1 MKIIISS
8 WQNKDTE
15 GWRGREK
22 DKTSAFITSTKD
34 SIILKKSSHC
44 PAANHLPST
53 AGVHLGNKL
62 RAAVL
67 YSIHFL
73 DQWLV
78 KGHSHHTEARNP
90 KGKCPSQVCTLPF
103 LRFSFCCTQLIPRRQ
118 SKGVRLNSKDLRG
131 SRTQTGGGNLLPRVS
146 WLPRLVASHMI
157 CFSHQRERDCPRPLI
172 CFSHDLDLWVFAQRL
187 SHGHKD
193 IFLFF
198 FFYCCLT
205 QS

>member
-1 MKIIISS
+1 M
-8 WQNKDTE
+8 
-15 GWRGREK
+15 
-22 DKTSAFITSTKD
+22 
-34 SIILKKSSHC
+34 
-44 PAANHLPST
+44 
-53 AGVHLGNKL
+53 HLGNKL

-90 KGKCPSQVCTLPF
+90 KGKMPQPGLHSPFPSF
-103 LRFSFCCTQLIPRRQ
+103 FFSFCCTQLIPRRR
-118 SKGVRLNSKDLRG
+118 SKGVRLNSEDLRG

-172 CFSHDLDLWVFAQRL
+172 CFSHDLDLWVFAQCL

-198 FFYCCLT
+198 LLLPYAVLRATGNTKHWPVPLGIPLLLGNDPPYLCGR
-205 QS
+205 

>member
-1 MKIIISS
+1 M
-8 WQNKDTE
+8 
-15 GWRGREK
+15 
-22 DKTSAFITSTKD
+22 
-34 SIILKKSSHC
+34 
-44 PAANHLPST
+44 
-53 AGVHLGNKL
+53 HLGNKL

-198 FFYCCLT
+198 FFTVVLHSLKGNRKYQTFTSSFGYPPAYWGMIPLT
-205 QS
+205 CVEDNESSCAPD